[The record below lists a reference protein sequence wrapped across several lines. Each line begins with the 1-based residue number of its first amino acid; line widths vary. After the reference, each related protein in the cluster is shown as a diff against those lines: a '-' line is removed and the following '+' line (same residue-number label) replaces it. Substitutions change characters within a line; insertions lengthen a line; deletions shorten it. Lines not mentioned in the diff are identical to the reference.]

1 MAKVTIELTAEQL
14 NGYEKANAH
23 TQTPF
28 ATTKEY
34 VQFVAASAGDSYNAQ
49 YADDTVDGLK
59 NQLLTLKDQK
69 AVLAAAEAEAKSML
83 EQTRAEK
90 EALRAEIEETRVALE
105 AAKREAEALKIVDTP
120 VETR

>member
-49 YADDTVDGLK
+49 YAEDTVDGLK
-59 NQLLTLKDQK
+59 NQIVALKEQK
-69 AVLAAAEAEAKSML
+69 AKIAVAETEAKAML
-83 EQTRAEK
+83 EQFRVEK
-90 EALRAEIEETRVALE
+90 EALKAEIEETRT
-105 AAKREAEALKIVDTP
+105 ALKALDTP
-120 VETR
+120 A